1 MRWPESPDKLTAC
14 RKWLAGCQCNQLDS
28 YLAHMFVQNL
38 EYVKI
43 TQQTM
48 SQLKSTS
55 CKLVKMLSLWL
66 VDAMRNWNIE
76 STLKM
81 IWVYS
86 RAVEYESWSLYIYI
100 CICIMLLLPFEYQ
113 GIEWSFGVFRSALYY
128 SQWIKI
134 FSTQQCQ
141 SIRLH
146 VTLTMTQS
154 ALCKCIWT
162 NEQRHWHN

>member
-55 CKLVKMLSLWL
+55 CKLVKMLWL

-86 RAVEYESWSLYIYI
+86 RAVEYESWSLYIYMYMYNAAFAI
-100 CICIMLLLPFEYQ
+100 RIPGHRMKL
-113 GIEWSFGVFRSALYY
+113 RSIQVSL
-128 SQWIKI
+128 I
-134 FSTQQCQ
+134 
-141 SIRLH
+141 L
-146 VTLTMTQS
+146 
-154 ALCKCIWT
+154 
-162 NEQRHWHN
+162 